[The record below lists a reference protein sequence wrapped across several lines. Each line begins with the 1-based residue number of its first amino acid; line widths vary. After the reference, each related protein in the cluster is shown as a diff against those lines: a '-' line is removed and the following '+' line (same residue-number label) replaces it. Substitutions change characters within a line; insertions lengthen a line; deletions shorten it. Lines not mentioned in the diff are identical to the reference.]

1 MANAYCPIEIRQLQ
15 VRIFS
20 MKRVLAFS
28 AFLNNPMM
36 IYFQDNLNNGIN
48 IDEVKSE
55 VPLWAEA
62 LLCSGR

>member
-55 VPLWAEA
+55 VPL
-62 LLCSGR
+62 